1 MPADI
6 YPEDEALAC
15 RVSGEVE
22 AEGGAQASVLL
33 ESSVFTLL
41 CLAFTFPLDGSFL
54 MLD

>member
-33 ESSVFTLL
+33 ESSVSTLL
-41 CLAFTFPLDGSFL
+41 FLAFIFLLDGSVL
-54 MLD
+54 VVD